1 MMERGQT
8 TSVIFLGGF
17 SVPTRLWIS
26 ETKIILAHRK
36 LQINATLRR
45 KIGDYALQSWFI
57 VASTSM
63 GTVFSRTEKVPAL
76 MSQSGHQI
84 GA

>member
-1 MMERGQT
+1 ERGQT
-8 TSVIFLGGF
+8 MSVIFLAGF

-36 LQINATLRR
+36 LQINATFPPELANS
-45 KIGDYALQSWFI
+45 ALQNWFI
-57 VASTSM
+57 VASTSV
-63 GTVFSRTEKVPAL
+63 GTVFSRMEKVPAR
-76 MSQSGHQI
+76 MSRSGHQI